1 MHSGLMIR
9 STLLIAMAV
18 QASQPPDADLW
29 QECQI
34 ESATLCGPGG
44 CKNVEPT
51 LKLYL
56 GDYRA
61 DDGRRA
67 GYYYR
72 CRRGG
77 ECDIIENPWIG
88 EGMGYRAFVMRE
100 QGVISRIGPDSR
112 ITDVATIEDTVLIS
126 RGRCW
131 NADRPRI
138 RRVVPPTHN

>member
-1 MHSGLMIR
+1 MRAALFIGLA
-9 STLLIAMAV
+9 L
-18 QASQPPDADLW
+18 QASQPANPDLW

-34 ESATLCGPGG
+34 ETAILCGPGG

-56 GDYRA
+56 GDFA
-61 DDGRRA
+61 IENGKRA

-88 EGMGYRAFVMRE
+88 EGGGYRAFVMKE

-112 ITDVATIEDTVLIS
+112 ITDVATIEDMVLIS
-126 RGRCW
+126 RGACW
-131 NADRPRI
+131 NADRPKV
-138 RRVVPPTHN
+138 RRVVPPTQP

>member
-1 MHSGLMIR
+1 
-9 STLLIAMAV
+9 MAV
-18 QASQPPDADLW
+18 QAAQAGDADLW

-44 CKNVEPT
+44 CTNVAPT

-61 DDGRRA
+61 DDGHRA

-88 EGMGYRAFVMRE
+88 EGGGYRAFVMRE

-126 RGRCW
+126 RGSCW

-138 RRVVPPTHN
+138 RKVVPPKQN